1 MRMLLTLHGQS
12 SILRYHALIALE
24 KSLTTAKRAITDTV
38 GKDIVKQ
45 MKAALSDKSLPV
57 QRAAAMVHILRY
69 VCHLSELIHFSGLD
83 CHVFFK

>member
-1 MRMLLTLHGQS
+1 
-12 SILRYHALIALE
+12 LE
-24 KSLTTAKRAITDTV
+24 KSLTTAKRAITDAV

-57 QRAAAMVHILRY
+57 QRAASVVLIFRY
-69 VCHLSELIHFSGLD
+69 VCRFSKLIQISGLD

>member
-1 MRMLLTLHGQS
+1 MHGQS

-45 MKAALSDKSLPV
+45 MKAALCDKSLPV
-57 QRAAAMVHILRY
+57 QRAAAVVNIFAM
-69 VCHLSELIHFSGLD
+69 LSFFRADSFFSGLD